1 MRFPLLLLALL
12 TTSAKAQGRPPVVY
26 FEAGGEGL
34 GLSANLDVGLT
45 QSIRLRG
52 GAGFIWTIAT
62 VPVSA
67 SYLLTQRNSTV
78 EIGGGA
84 TVLVF
89 LPDRGKGDHSLT
101 HFFEKT
107 LFLVGEGTEVA
118 GVGILG
124 YRYHPTDGA
133 LLRLTLTPL
142 LYRGHVKMFGG
153 LSFGFTF

>member
-1 MRFPLLLLALL
+1 MRLPLLLLALL
-12 TTSAKAQGRPPVVY
+12 TTSAHAQGRPPVLY

-34 GLSANLDVGLT
+34 GLSVNLDVGVT
-45 QSIRLRG
+45 QSVRLRG
-52 GAGFIWTIAT
+52 GAGFIWTVTT

-67 SYLLTQRNSTV
+67 SYLLTHRNSTL
-78 EIGGGA
+78 ELGGGA

-89 LPDRGKGDHSLT
+89 LPDRNKGNNSLVR
-101 HFFEKT
+101 FFERT
-107 LFLVGEGTEVA
+107 LFLQGQGTRVA

-142 LYRGHVKMFGG
+142 VYAGHVRMFGG